1 MDEERNQM
9 NRAMFSEANQDG
21 VRFYSMDAKKTP
33 DKKARTR
40 KALIVFGI
48 ILAVMVIIGVVFST
62 FSTEGST
69 SSSSGN
75 VYPDDAYIAKLNVE
89 GTISSENGSDYF
101 GTPVGY
107 QHQWT
112 LDTIDDL
119 VNDENNKGIIL
130 FVNSPGGGVYES
142 DELYFKIKEYQKKT
156 GRPVYS
162 AMGTMAAS
170 GGYYISVPCDK
181 IIANRNCWT
190 GSIGVTIGTIFD
202 FSGLLEKYGVKTN
215 TITSGANK
223 AMGSSVQPM
232 TEEQKQ
238 IFQSLVDE
246 AYDQFVGLVAEG
258 RHMDIEKVR
267 KIADG
272 RIYTAKQALALG
284 LIDKI
289 GTYDEAVA
297 DMEKTYKLGDCEV
310 TELTSEDTSVF
321 GSLFGKIN
329 IPAMNSKGDVSAIV
343 ELVKDENEFPVSYMC
358 EALNNK
364 K

>member
-1 MDEERNQM
+1 MDEENNGANGTFYNQQ
-9 NRAMFSEANQDG
+9 NQNG
-21 VRFYSMDAKKTP
+21 VRFYSMDAAGVPNKKS
-33 DKKARTR
+33 RTK

-48 ILAVMVIIGVVFST
+48 ILAVIAVIAVIVSHFDN
-62 FSTEGST
+62 GSS

-75 VYPDDAYIAKLNVE
+75 VYPDDPYIAKLSVE
-89 GTISSENGSDYF
+89 GTIASNNSSDYF
-101 GTPVGY
+101 GTPAGY

-119 VNDENNKGIIL
+119 IKDENNKGIIL

-190 GSIGVTIGTIFD
+190 GSIGVTIGTIYD

-223 AMGSSVQPM
+223 AMGNPVEPM
-232 TEEQKQ
+232 TDEQKQ
-238 IFQSLVDE
+238 IFQSLVNE

-258 RHMDIEKVR
+258 RHMDVEKVR

-289 GTYDEAVA
+289 GTYQEAVA
-297 DMEKTYKLGDCEV
+297 DMQKTYKLGDCEV
-310 TELTSEDTSVF
+310 AELSDDETSF
-321 GSLFGKIN
+321 LGSLFGKIN
-329 IPAMNSKGDVSAIV
+329 IPKMTSKSDVAAIV
-343 ELVKDENEFPVSYMC
+343 ELMKDENEFPVSYMC
-358 EALNNK
+358 DALK
-364 K
+364 KY

>member
-1 MDEERNQM
+1 MDTKVPN
-9 NRAMFSEANQDG
+9 
-21 VRFYSMDAKKTP
+21 
-33 DKKARTR
+33 KKARLK
-40 KALIVFGI
+40 KALIIFGI
-48 ILAVMVIIGVVFST
+48 IIAVIVVLGIMLSRFDT
-62 FSTEGST
+62 D
-69 SSSSGN
+69 SSSASGGN
-75 VYPDDAYIAKLNVE
+75 IYPDDPYIAKLNVE
-89 GTISSENGSDYF
+89 GTIGEGNSDYF

-119 VNDENNKGIIL
+119 IKDDNNKGIIL
-130 FVNSPGGGVYES
+130 FINSPGGGVYES

-170 GGYYISVPCDK
+170 GGYYISTPCDK

-190 GSIGVTIGTIFD
+190 GSIGVTLGTIYD

-223 AMGSSVQPM
+223 AMGNPVDPM
-232 TEEQKQ
+232 TDEQKK

-246 AYDQFVGLVAEG
+246 AYDQFVNLVAEG
-258 RHMDIEKVR
+258 RHMDVQKVR
-267 KIADG
+267 TLADG

-297 DMEKTYKLGDCEV
+297 DMKTTYKMGDCQV
-310 TELTSEDTSVF
+310 VELDDEQTSLL
-321 GSLFGKIN
+321 GMLFGKVN
-329 IPAMNSKGDVSAIV
+329 LPALSSKSDVASIV
-343 ELVKDENEFPVSYMC
+343 ELMKDETEFPISYMC
-358 EALNNK
+358 ETLK

>member
-1 MDEERNQM
+1 MDEEKNQM
-9 NRAMFSEANQDG
+9 NGTIFSEPNQDG
-21 VRFYSMDAKKTP
+21 VRFYSMDAKKAP
-33 DKKARTR
+33 DKKTRIR

-48 ILAVMVIIGVVFST
+48 ILVVMVIIGIVFSK
-62 FSTEGST
+62 FHTEGIT
-69 SSSSGN
+69 SSSSSN
-75 VYPDDAYIAKLNVE
+75 IYPDDAYIAKLSVE
-89 GTISSENGSDYF
+89 GTISSDNSSDYF
-101 GTPVGY
+101 GTPLGY

-119 VNDENNKGIIL
+119 INDENNKGIIL

-202 FSGLLEKYGVKTN
+202 FSGLLERYGVKTN

-297 DMEKTYKLGDCEV
+297 DMQKTYKLGDCEV
-310 TELTSEDTSVF
+310 TELNSEDTSLF
-321 GSLFGKIN
+321 GTLFGKLN
-329 IPAMNSKGDVSAIV
+329 IPNMTSKSDVNAIMELMEDGD
-343 ELVKDENEFPVSYMC
+343 EFPVSYMC
-358 EALNNK
+358 EALK
-364 K
+364 